1 MNNSNVAY
9 DCRNNLN
16 NCTFTLLNYEVDEI
30 SYLNN
35 CTFTL
40 LNYEIDQISY
50 LKEYQNPFNTKVREF
65 VSCELL
71 EKEIEYDLDTSF

>member
-9 DCRNNLN
+9 NCRNNLD
-16 NCTFTLLNYEVDEI
+16 NCTFTLLNYELDE
-30 SYLNN
+30 
-35 CTFTL
+35 
-40 LNYEIDQISY
+40 ISY
-50 LKEYQNPFNTKVREF
+50 LKEYQNPFNPKVREF